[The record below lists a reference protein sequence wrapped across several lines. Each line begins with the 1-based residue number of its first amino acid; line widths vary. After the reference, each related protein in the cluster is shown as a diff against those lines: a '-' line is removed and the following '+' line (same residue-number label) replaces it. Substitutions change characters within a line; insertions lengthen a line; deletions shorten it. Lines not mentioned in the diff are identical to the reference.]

1 MFRKY
6 ILCRTPHV
14 LPWPFFGFECTRS
27 HKELESCRTNIWS
40 KWLHAIHEN
49 LSHCINCMWVDDV
62 LKVSLAGAHLQ
73 ANKMHVSTAILAQ
86 EPMAPAT
93 RINGIA
99 TVCLQRKIMPLHKV
113 VTSCSQC
120 LTNVHAF
127 MIWNTC
133 RIASRT
139 YPIKCKSNRD
149 MDKWWTHFH
158 MMQSQFFSR
167 CARLPWLRICV
178 RRVCVT
184 NVVNTILPQHVRL
197 KVMWVVLT
205 TSPAHCTYAEQ
216 LECAAMFEF
225 FLFWMFCTAG
235 TLNAAYWMKSRM
247 QMMFLGTT
255 WTHDV
260 KKHGWCG
267 FCFFFKSC
275 TCLSKSMTRSR
286 WFNDID
292 SFAESSQL
300 ICTADQYPVAHMR
313 HSTSPYVPPMS
324 NRCCLDFQ
332 NPKQNLCR
340 CCFF

>member
-1 MFRKY
+1 
-6 ILCRTPHV
+6 
-14 LPWPFFGFECTRS
+14 
-27 HKELESCRTNIWS
+27 
-40 KWLHAIHEN
+40 
-49 LSHCINCMWVDDV
+49 
-62 LKVSLAGAHLQ
+62 
-73 ANKMHVSTAILAQ
+73 
-86 EPMAPAT
+86 
-93 RINGIA
+93 
-99 TVCLQRKIMPLHKV
+99 
-113 VTSCSQC
+113 
-120 LTNVHAF
+120 
-127 MIWNTC
+127 
-133 RIASRT
+133 
-139 YPIKCKSNRD
+139 
-149 MDKWWTHFH
+149 
-158 MMQSQFFSR
+158 
-167 CARLPWLRICV
+167 
-178 RRVCVT
+178 
-184 NVVNTILPQHVRL
+184 
-197 KVMWVVLT
+197 MWVVLT

-225 FLFWMFCTAG
+225 FLWGMFCTAG

-267 FCFFFKSC
+267 FCFLAKSG

-340 CCFF
+340 CLFLKGVLCFWFSTSLPKAYFLAAVYFVCDVWQCLAPHFGGFSSRLTTSFCSIDGTPKCKAHSSYLVEQPMLSVLIWFTLWIGIFWCPAHAKACPSMTSLMRRLPAKAADRIQLQRT